1 MSDDY
6 CKGTI
11 CSSQFSS
18 VSNFPRAFM
27 VGHGHVWSLIV
38 DSSYCKRS
46 VIIRPGI
53 PSGIK
58 PQSITNIFLQK

>member
-18 VSNFPRAFM
+18 VSNFPRAFV
-27 VGHGHVWSLIV
+27 VGNGHVWSLIV
-38 DSSYCKRS
+38 DFSYCKRS
-46 VIIRPGI
+46 VIRPGI

-58 PQSITNIFLQK
+58 PQSITYIFL